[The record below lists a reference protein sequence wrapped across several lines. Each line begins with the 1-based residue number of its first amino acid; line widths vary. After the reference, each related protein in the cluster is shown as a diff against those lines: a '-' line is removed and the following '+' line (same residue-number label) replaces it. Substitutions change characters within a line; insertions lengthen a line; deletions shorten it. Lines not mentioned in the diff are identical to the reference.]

1 MPSTPRSETI
11 DADTYVSS
19 LPTALIPLMTQ
30 PEGPTMPPTQRDDLA
45 LALRLL
51 HRLTDT
57 YKCGPPCNAGHGHEA
72 WSWTDHDEPCP
83 TAEAQALLA
92 RYGTRVTMSPEME
105 EA

>member
-1 MPSTPRSETI
+1 MGRLMPDECDRCGGVT
-11 DADTYVSS
+11 DWGNF
-19 LPTALIPLMTQ
+19 
-30 PEGPTMPPTQRDDLA
+30 GPDPDGSVGTTCECPTQRDDLA

-105 EA
+105 DR